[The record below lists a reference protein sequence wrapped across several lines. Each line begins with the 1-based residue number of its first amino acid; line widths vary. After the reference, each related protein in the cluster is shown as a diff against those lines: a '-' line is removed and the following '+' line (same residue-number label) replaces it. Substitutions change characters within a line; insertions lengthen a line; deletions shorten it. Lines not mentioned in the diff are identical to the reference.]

1 MREITQFGFVEVT
14 GARKSKLK
22 HILFAFVLTFS

>member
-1 MREITQFGFVEVT
+1 MREITQFGFVEVS
-14 GARKSKLK
+14 GAWQSKLK